1 MSAKRRSVLGA
12 AMAAPLL
19 AQFTGAAS
27 ATAAPGTLGT
37 VSEGWAEVRWTE
49 QAQALLDRFQAVV
62 EAVAPAQLVQDAQGR
77 AIRFPVRSGQ
87 GDPSADDP
95 SKAHGDRRLDG
106 GVDIRTPDG
115 NVRVTGLA
123 GVLRDGPASGKCVVN
138 GADLGHQAVVRPGL
152 DKGVLKAESV
162 PLGKPMKVRMTDV
175 PLRPTPELVETFSN
189 TFSNTFGDADFTT
202 DTVLAHV
209 TAEGVYTPPKG

>member
-1 MSAKRRSVLGA
+1 MSATRRSVLGA
-12 AMAAPLL
+12 AMAGPLL

-27 ATAAPGTLGT
+27 AATAEPGTLGT
-37 VSEGWAEVRWTE
+37 VSEGWVEVRWTE
-49 QAQALLDRFQAVV
+49 QAQVLLDRFQAVV
-62 EAVAPAQLVQDAQGR
+62 EAVAPAQLVRDAQGG

-87 GDPSADDP
+87 GDPSAADP
-95 SKAHGDRRLDG
+95 PRAHGDGRLDG

-115 NVRVTGLA
+115 NVRVTGLEGA
-123 GVLRDGPASGKCVVN
+123 LQDGLASGKCVVN
-138 GADLGHQAVVRPGL
+138 GVDLGHQAVVRPGL
-152 DKGVLKAESV
+152 DKGVLKTESV

-189 TFSNTFGDADFTT
+189 TFGDAGFTT

-209 TAEGVYTPPKG
+209 TAEGVYTPPPKA